1 MPRFMAAHVFVLV
14 ALTAAVTVLVIQN
27 RALAHRVG
35 TLENALDAKHE
46 SHARPGSAAPHE
58 SSPPG
63 REYGSGNF
71 VEGADGRPVRRADSA
86 PDAPADAASAS
97 AAKTVEGVALTQGM
111 EEAISRAVDR
121 ILKEKYA
128 HLPKTSNP
136 EDLEK
141 VLEKELNLTASQKVR
156 IAELLKQKA
165 EELTKVFTS
174 DEGILSGNS
183 LKKGMEIERRYE
195 AAIKN
200 ELDSAQQ
207 AKYEQLKKDGK
218 IPQGVSVTVD
228 ADVPGDGK

>member
-27 RALAHRVG
+27 RALTHRVG
-35 TLENALDAKHE
+35 TLESALDGRRE
-46 SHARPGSAAPHE
+46 SHARPGSAAPRE

-63 REYGSGNF
+63 REYGAGNF
-71 VEGADGRPVRRADSA
+71 AEGADGRPARRAEAD
-86 PDAPADAASAS
+86 PDAPANPAPAP
-97 AAKTVEGVALTQGM
+97 AAKTVDGITLTPGM
-111 EEAISRAVDR
+111 EEAVARAVDR

-128 HLPKTSNP
+128 HLPNTSKQ

-141 VLEKELNLTASQKVR
+141 VLEKELSLTASQKVR
-156 IAELLKQKA
+156 IAELLKQKG
-165 EELTKVFTS
+165 EELNKVFTS
-174 DEGILSGNS
+174 DEGILSGTS

-195 AAIKN
+195 TAIKN

>member
-1 MPRFMAAHVFVLV
+1 MAAHVFVLV

-27 RALAHRVG
+27 RALTRRVG
-35 TLENALDAKHE
+35 TLESALNANRDA
-46 SHARPGSAAPHE
+46 HARPGSAATGE
-58 SSPPG
+58 STSLG
-63 REYGSGNF
+63 REFEAGNI
-71 VEGADGRPVRRADSA
+71 VEGADGRPARRAEPA
-86 PDAPADAASAS
+86 PDAPADPASATAS
-97 AAKTVEGVALTQGM
+97 KTVEGIALTPAM
-111 EEAISRAVDR
+111 EEAVARAVDR

-156 IAELLKQKA
+156 IAELLKQKS

-195 AAIKN
+195 TAIKN

-218 IPQGVSVTVD
+218 IPQGVTVTVD